1 MSTLIVQTR
10 ELSYRYA
17 GAPDPLFTGVD
28 LTLYR
33 GERAALLGDNGSGK
47 TTLLQ
52 LLIGELAPDSGGV
65 TLRTRPLLLRQ
76 EDRLEGRGSVLE
88 SLLAGLPELASL
100 YREIVASEMA
110 GLPDPLRYAEAVD
123 TFTGRGGFA
132 LLQRLEAELSQLGFP
147 DGSLERPAAELSG
160 GERRLLKLVAT
171 FLEGADLRILDEP
184 TNYLDER
191 ATDFLA
197 ERLLADPAA
206 ALIVSHDRAFLD
218 RVATE
223 VLELERG
230 VLTPYRGNYSTYR
243 ATREADL
250 RERERRKG
258 RLEREIVSLKRVER
272 TYKVW
277 GGRKE
282 KEKSGALDKGFIG
295 ARAAKLQRRSILAK
309 ERMSR
314 RIEELE
320 EARPWVDRR
329 YRVAFPE
336 RPVPSGTCLAV
347 RDLGFRHAGADTAT
361 LDGVSLTLAWGE
373 RVSLQG
379 GNGSGKSTLLS
390 LLLGECAPDR
400 GEVLWG
406 RGAEVGSL
414 PQLWR
419 PPDGV
424 ERPADLFSR
433 DEEERARTLLG
444 ALGVGGSA
452 FRRSL
457 AAISEGQQ
465 RKVRLVRLLLDAPNV
480 LILDEPTTHLDVR
493 SVEMLEAAL
502 EGYAGTLL
510 LVSHDRYLREA
521 VTERRLTLDGGVLN
535 GLPPAA

>member
-1 MSTLIVQTR
+1 MSTLIVQAR

-47 TTLLQ
+47 TTLLR
-52 LLIGELAPDSGGV
+52 LLIGELMPDAGAV
-65 TLRTRPLLLRQ
+65 TLRARPLLLRQ
-76 EDRLEGRGSVLE
+76 EDHLEGHGSVLE
-88 SLLAGLPELASL
+88 SLLAGLPEMASL
-100 YREIVASEMA
+100 HREIVAAEGA
-110 GLPDPLRYAEAVD
+110 GLPDPLRYAEVIDA
-123 TFTGRGGFA
+123 FTGLGGFA

-147 DGSLERPAAELSG
+147 DGSLARPAAELSG

-171 FLEGADLRILDEP
+171 FLEDAELRIFDEP

-191 ATDFLA
+191 VTDFLA
-197 ERLLADPAA
+197 ERLIADSAA
-206 ALIVSHDRAFLD
+206 VLIVSHDRAFLD
-218 RVATE
+218 RVSTE

-243 ATREADL
+243 ATREADR

-258 RLEREIVSLKRVER
+258 RLEREIASLKRVER

-282 KEKSGALDKGFIG
+282 KEKSGALDKGYIG

-309 ERMSR
+309 ERMSQ
-314 RIEELE
+314 RIDELE

-329 YRVAFPE
+329 YHVAFPE
-336 RPVPSGTCLAV
+336 RPIPSGTCLAV
-347 RDLGFRHAGADTAT
+347 RDLGFRHIGAEAAT

-373 RVSLQG
+373 RVALQG

-390 LLLGECAPDR
+390 LLLGECTPDR

-406 RGAEVGSL
+406 RGVEIGSL

-419 PPDGV
+419 PPDAGA
-424 ERPADLFSR
+424 RPADLFAR
-433 DEEERARTLLG
+433 DEEEGARTMLG
-444 ALGVGGSA
+444 ALGVGGA
-452 FRRSL
+452 AYHRPL
-457 AAISEGQQ
+457 ASISEGQQ
-465 RKVRLVRLLLDAPNV
+465 RKVRLVRLLIDAPNV

-493 SVEMLEAAL
+493 SVEMLEDAL

-521 VTERRLTLDGGVLN
+521 VTERRLTLVGGTLSEA
-535 GLPPAA
+535 PPAE